1 MWCTETLYPDVKISL
16 KGKLLY
22 KEKTPYQDLRIY
34 KTERF
39 GNLLLLDG
47 AIQTTEKDEFIY
59 HEMLTHT
66 VMLIHPQPK
75 RVLIIGG
82 GDGGI
87 LKEVIKYKDVES
99 IYLVEIDKRVI
110 EISQKYLKTICQKAF
125 EDKRVNIIIEDGA
138 KFVKKTEEKFDIVI
152 IDSPDPVGV
161 AKVLFSS
168 KFYKNIFNCLE
179 KDGLMIRQTGST
191 ILQKSE
197 LEENWKILNRIF
209 PYVWIHLI
217 ATPTYIGGFF
227 SLIVASK
234 KIDLFKID
242 IDKLEKKFNRLKIKT
257 KYYNPYLH
265 IASSVL
271 PEYIRERL

>member
-1 MWCTETLYPDVKISL
+1 MWCTEILYPDIKISL

-34 KTERF
+34 KTECF

-75 RVLIIGG
+75 RILIIGG

-87 LKEVIKYKDVES
+87 LKEVTKYKDVES

-110 EISQKYLKTICQKAF
+110 EISQKYLKAICQNSF

-138 KFVKKTEEKFDIVI
+138 KFVKKTKEKFDIVI
-152 IDSPDPVGV
+152 VDSPDPIGV
-161 AKVLFSS
+161 AKVLFST
-168 KFYKNIFNCLE
+168 KFYKDIFNCLG
-179 KDGLMIRQTGST
+179 KDGLIIRHTGST
-191 ILQKSE
+191 ILQESV
-197 LEENWKILNRIF
+197 LEGNWKILNKIF

-227 SLIVASK
+227 SLTVASK

-265 IASSVL
+265 IASCVL
-271 PEYIRERL
+271 PEYIRRKL

>member
-22 KEKTPYQDLRIY
+22 KEKTPYQDLKIY

-75 RVLIIGG
+75 RILIIGG

-110 EISQKYLKTICQKAF
+110 EISQKYLKTICQNAF

-197 LEENWKILNRIF
+197 LEENWKILNKIF

-227 SLIVASK
+227 SLTVASK

-271 PEYIRERL
+271 PEYIRRKL

>member
-1 MWCTETLYPDVKISL
+1 MWCTEILYPDIKISL

-22 KEKTPYQDLRIY
+22 KEKTPYQDLKIY

-75 RVLIIGG
+75 RILIIGG

-110 EISQKYLKTICQKAF
+110 EISQKYLKTICQNAF

-138 KFVKKTEEKFDIVI
+138 KFVKKTKEKFDIVI
-152 IDSPDPVGV
+152 VDSPDPVGV

-168 KFYKNIFNCLE
+168 KFYKNIFNCLK

-191 ILQKSE
+191 ILQESE
-197 LEENWKILNRIF
+197 LEENWKILNKIF

-227 SLIVASK
+227 SLTVASK

-271 PEYIRERL
+271 PEYIRRKL

>member
-22 KEKTPYQDLRIY
+22 KEKTPYQDLKIY

-75 RVLIIGG
+75 RILIIGG

-138 KFVKKTEEKFDIVI
+138 KFVKKTKEKFDIVI

-197 LEENWKILNRIF
+197 LEDNWKILNRIF

-271 PEYIRERL
+271 PEYIRRKL

>member
-1 MWCTETLYPDVKISL
+1 MWCTEMLYPDVRISL

-110 EISQKYLKTICQKAF
+110 EISQKYLKTICQNAF

-138 KFVKKTEEKFDIVI
+138 KFVKKTKEKFDIVI
-152 IDSPDPVGV
+152 VDSPDPVGV

-168 KFYKNIFNCLE
+168 KFYKDIFNCLK

-191 ILQKSE
+191 ILQENE
-197 LEENWKILNRIF
+197 LEENWRILNRIF

-227 SLIVASK
+227 SLTVASK

-271 PEYIRERL
+271 PEYIREKL

>member
-22 KEKTPYQDLRIY
+22 KEKTPYQDLKIY
-34 KTERF
+34 KTKRF

-75 RVLIIGG
+75 RILIIGG

-110 EISQKYLKTICQKAF
+110 EISQKYLKTICQNAF

-138 KFVKKTEEKFDIVI
+138 KFVKKTKEKFDIVI
-152 IDSPDPVGV
+152 VDSPDPVGV

-168 KFYKNIFNCLE
+168 KFYKNIFNCLK

-191 ILQKSE
+191 ILQESE
-197 LEENWKILNRIF
+197 LEENWKILNKIF

-227 SLIVASK
+227 SLTVASK

-271 PEYIRERL
+271 PEYIRRKL

>member
-22 KEKTPYQDLRIY
+22 KEKTPYQDLKIY

-75 RVLIIGG
+75 RILIIGG

-110 EISQKYLKTICQKAF
+110 EISQKYLKTICQNAF

-138 KFVKKTEEKFDIVI
+138 KFVKKTKEKFDIVI
-152 IDSPDPVGV
+152 VDSPDPIGV

-197 LEENWKILNRIF
+197 LEENWKILNKIF

-227 SLIVASK
+227 SLTVASK

-271 PEYIRERL
+271 PEYIRRKL

>member
-22 KEKTPYQDLRIY
+22 KEKTPYQDLKIY

-75 RVLIIGG
+75 RILIIGG

-110 EISQKYLKTICQKAF
+110 EISQKYLKTICQNAF

-138 KFVKKTEEKFDIVI
+138 KFVKKTKEKFDIVI
-152 IDSPDPVGV
+152 VDSPDPVGV

-168 KFYKNIFNCLE
+168 KFYKNIFNCLK

-191 ILQKSE
+191 ILQESE
-197 LEENWKILNRIF
+197 LEENWKILNKIF

-227 SLIVASK
+227 SLTVASK

-271 PEYIRERL
+271 PEYIRRKL

>member
-138 KFVKKTEEKFDIVI
+138 KFVKKTKEKFDIVI

-197 LEENWKILNRIF
+197 LEDNWKILNRIF